1 MAMPPALATVWI
13 AGSFGSA
20 RASEDG
26 GALEVV
32 VAGEAPFP
40 PPSPEQAAT
49 AAAAS
54 STRMDRALIVAPL

>member
-1 MAMPPALATVWI
+1 VEAAAPV
-13 AGSFGSA
+13 
-20 RASEDG
+20 E
-26 GALEVV
+26 V

-54 STRMDRALIVAPL
+54 NTRMDRARIVSPPQIRW